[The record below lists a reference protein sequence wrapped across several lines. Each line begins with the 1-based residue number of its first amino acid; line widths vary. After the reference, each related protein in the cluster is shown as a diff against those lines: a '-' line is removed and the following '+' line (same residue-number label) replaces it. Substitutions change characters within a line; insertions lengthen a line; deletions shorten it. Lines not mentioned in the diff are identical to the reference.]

1 MIKLV
6 AIDEELHKAFCKYF
20 NDVEDVEVFKGD
32 IFNAKCETIVS
43 PANSFGFM
51 DGGLDLLISQNLGW
65 DIQEKLQK
73 KIKSSPMKE
82 LLIGESIV
90 IETQDKATKRV
101 ICAPTMR
108 VPMLLPEETL
118 NPYLAMKAILGV
130 LNSNKDIV
138 DVAIPGLGTGV
149 GGLNPYKVARQMREA
164 YDDFSNEHFPETWV
178 DACKDG
184 WRLR

>member
-1 MIKLV
+1 MIKLISTTNILYRAFHKEFSEV
-6 AIDEELHKAFCKYF
+6 KNVKIAMGCIFEEGC
-20 NDVEDVEVFKGD
+20 D
-32 IFNAKCETIVS
+32 TIVS

-51 DGGLDLLISQNLGW
+51 DGGLDLQISENLGW

-73 KIKSSPMKE
+73 KIKGSPLKE

-90 IETQDKATKRV
+90 IEAQNETIKRV

-118 NPYLAMKAILGV
+118 NPYLAMKAV
-130 LNSNKDIV
+130 LIAINSNKEIK

-149 GGLNPYKVARQMREA
+149 GGLNPYKAARQMKAA
-164 YDDFSNEHFPETWV
+164 YDDYYKEYSPKNWIEACENE
-178 DACKDG
+178 
-184 WRLR
+184 WRLK